1 LDSFCASGIHLV
13 QSSALC
19 RKEVCDLPAPTIR
32 DFDVPTKF
40 VSSNRMAA
48 GAGSQ
53 SKQRPC
59 AENANNRE
67 KYREIWKISPKTE
80 TGTAQIPVFY

>member
-1 LDSFCASGIHLV
+1 
-13 QSSALC
+13 
-19 RKEVCDLPAPTIR
+19 
-32 DFDVPTKF
+32 
-40 VSSNRMAA
+40 MAA